1 MLYFSDSTG
10 LKHPLC
16 QIVVS
21 IFCSSAFSRTMKPT
35 VQSPVHF
42 LLQTVRCVLCG
53 SSWCVLG
60 LVYLQTTFAHI
71 SCLVKLSKYLLSMAK
86 SCMWYVFFFLFR
98 ICNNNKVQGVY
109 YDEWAWMWLEY
120 LYGFFLFYFFF
131 CPFICYSMFCHTV
144 KIPNVDSWLFQSLV
158 RFYIW
163 TYWKYVATRGHYI
176 TRILQNMQEGFIF
189 WGVFS

>member
-1 MLYFSDSTG
+1 MKTVNSSPDSTG

-86 SCMWYVFFFLFR
+86 SCMWYVFFFFLFR

-120 LYGFFLFYFFF
+120 LYVFFLPFYMLQYVLSHSQNTKCGFLAVSELSTVLYLNILKV
-131 CPFICYSMFCHTV
+131 CCH
-144 KIPNVDSWLFQSLV
+144 
-158 RFYIW
+158 
-163 TYWKYVATRGHYI
+163 
-176 TRILQNMQEGFIF
+176 
-189 WGVFS
+189 